1 MDNTSVLVVEDDPD
15 LREALCQTLTMA
27 GYEVLEAEN
36 AEAAL
41 SILDTRKLSLI
52 ISDVQMPGMH
62 GDELLKVVKRLSP
75 ETPFVLVTAY
85 GNVTKAVEA
94 MQAGAADYILKPF
107 EAEVLIEMVD
117 RLALTSSTYQDGSG
131 MVVEDRR
138 SVEITELSRRVAAT
152 DVTVMISGESGSGK
166 EVFAKFIHKCS
177 SRSDKPFIAI
187 NCAAIPEPMLESIL
201 FGYEKGT
208 FTGAYTSRAGKFEQ
222 ANGGTLLLDEVSEI
236 DIGLQAKLLRVI
248 QEKEVERLGGS
259 QAVPLDVRLIATTN
273 RNLKEE
279 VAEGHFREDLFYRL
293 NVFPLHLP
301 PLRERPDDII
311 PLATSFI
318 EHFDPGTGVQLDNE
332 ARQALLAHSWN
343 GNVRELENVI
353 QRALILKS
361 GRTISATDMVF
372 ENPELSE
379 SSQSTAASQ
388 PASSVS
394 QPASPAVEERPQL
407 ASNLKN
413 REKEIIMEA
422 IVSNSSRK
430 EAAEKLGIS
439 PRTLRY
445 KLAQFRKEGVSIPCF
460 TNEMK
465 AS

>member
-27 GYEVLEAEN
+27 GYEALEAEN
-36 AEAAL
+36 APAAL
-41 SILDTRKLSLI
+41 RILDNRKLSLI

-62 GDELLKVVKRLSP
+62 GDELLKLVKRRSP
-75 ETPFVLVTAY
+75 EIPFVLITAY
-85 GNVTKAVEA
+85 GNVSKAVEA

-117 RLALTSSTYQDGSG
+117 RLALTTSTCQAGSG

-138 SVEITELSRRVAAT
+138 SVDMAELSRRVAAT

-166 EVFAKFIHKCS
+166 EVFAKYIHKCS
-177 SRSDKPFIAI
+177 SRSEKPFVAI

-208 FTGAYTSRAGKFEQ
+208 FTGAYTARAGKFEQ

-248 QEKEVERLGGS
+248 QEKEVERLGGN
-259 QAVPLDVRLIATTN
+259 QAIPLNVRLIATTN
-273 RNLKEE
+273 RNLKDE
-279 VAEGHFREDLFYRL
+279 VAEGRFREDLFYRL

-311 PLATSFI
+311 PLARNFV
-318 EHFDPGTGVQLDNE
+318 EHFEPGTGVQLGDD
-332 ARQALLAHSWN
+332 ARQTLLAHSWK

-353 QRALILKS
+353 QRALILKI
-361 GRTISATDMVF
+361 GRTIGASDIVF
-372 ENPELSE
+372 ENPDVGENPQAKLPVGE
-379 SSQSTAASQ
+379 D
-388 PASSVS
+388 
-394 QPASPAVEERPQL
+394 RPQL

-445 KLAQFRKEGVSIPCF
+445 KLAQFRKEGINVPCF
-460 TNEMK
+460 PNEMK

>member
-1 MDNTSVLVVEDDPD
+1 MDNTSILVVEDDPD
-15 LREALCQTLTMA
+15 LREALCQTLNMA

-41 SILDTRKLSLI
+41 GILDSRKLSLI

-62 GDELLKVVKRLSP
+62 GDELLKLVKRRSP
-75 ETPFVLVTAY
+75 ETPFVLITAY

-117 RLALTSSTYQDGSG
+117 RLALTPSSYQDNSG

-138 SVEITELSRRVAAT
+138 SVDIAELSRRVSAT

-166 EVFAKFIHKCS
+166 EVFAKFIHRCS
-177 SRSDKPFIAI
+177 SRNDKPFVAI

-259 QAVPLDVRLIATTN
+259 QAIPLDVRLIATTN
-273 RNLKEE
+273 RDLKDE
-279 VAEGHFREDLFYRL
+279 VAAGRFREDLFYRL

-311 PLATSFI
+311 PLARNFV
-318 EHFDPGTGVQLDNE
+318 ENFEPGASVQLDE
-332 ARQALLAHSWN
+332 GATQKLLVHSWK

-353 QRALILKS
+353 QRALILKT
-361 GRTISATDMVF
+361 GRTITAGDIIF
-372 ENPELSE
+372 ENPDITEI
-379 SSQSTAASQ
+379 SQ
-388 PASSVS
+388 PAV
-394 QPASPAVEERPQL
+394 PAAEDRPQL

-422 IVSNSSRK
+422 IVSNGSRK

-445 KLAQFRKEGVSIPCF
+445 KLAQFRKDGVSIPCF
-460 TNEMK
+460 PNEMK